1 MDFLLNAGK
10 YILISFLSL
19 IAPIQHLLIMVG
31 VLIMADFVLGVAAA
45 IKRKEKITS
54 AGFGRSI
61 VKMFVYQVVVVS
73 GYFIQVLLGNTIPV
87 VNLIC
92 GVIALTEGKSLLE
105 NTEEVTGLN
114 LLKIKNALKSKNDEK
129 QD

>member
-1 MDFLLNAGK
+1 VGDALK
-10 YILISFLSL
+10 YIGISFLSL

-31 VLIMADFVLGVAAA
+31 VLIIADFILGVAAA
-45 IKRKEKITS
+45 VKRKEPITS

-61 VKMFVYQVVVVS
+61 VKMFVYQIVVVS
-73 GYFIQVLLGNTIPV
+73 GYFIQKLMGDTIPV

-92 GVIALTEGKSLLE
+92 GIIALTEGKSLLE
-105 NTEEVTGLN
+105 NAEEVTELN
-114 LLKIKNALKSKNDEK
+114 LLKIKAALRSKNDNK

>member
-1 MDFLLNAGK
+1 MGDALK
-10 YILISFLSL
+10 YIGISFLSL

-31 VLIMADFVLGVAAA
+31 VLIIADFILGVAAA
-45 IKRKEKITS
+45 VKRKEPITS

-61 VKMFVYQVVVVS
+61 VKMFVYQIVVVS
-73 GYFIQVLLGNTIPV
+73 GYFIQKLMGDTIPV

-92 GVIALTEGKSLLE
+92 GIIALTEGKSLLE
-105 NTEEVTGLN
+105 NAEEVTELN
-114 LLKIKNALKSKNDEK
+114 LLKIKAALRSKNDNK